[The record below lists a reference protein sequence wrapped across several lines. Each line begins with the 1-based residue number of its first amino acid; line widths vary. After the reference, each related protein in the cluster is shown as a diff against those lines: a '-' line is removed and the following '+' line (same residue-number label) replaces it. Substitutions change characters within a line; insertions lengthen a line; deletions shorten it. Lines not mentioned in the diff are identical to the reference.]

1 MGEPTPSAIHQRW
14 RGAVTSAETG
24 FTAVPDVLIRSQGQ
38 LKLSSTEMMV
48 LLNIL
53 LHWWRE
59 GEWPYPRVSA
69 ISERMGIS
77 RRTVERAIR
86 RLQEKGL
93 VVHRRS
99 EVMGN
104 GPAARRFDLSGL
116 IDILRSRAEVW
127 RVAKTS
133 RAPAEDHREDV

>member
-1 MGEPTPSAIHQRW
+1 MNEPTPSAIRQRW

-24 FTAVPDVLIRSQGQ
+24 FTAVPDILIRSQAQ
-38 LKLSSTEMMV
+38 LKLSPTEMMV

-53 LHWWRE
+53 LHWWQE
-59 GEWPYPRVSA
+59 DEWPYPR
-69 ISERMGIS
+69 ISTIGERMGTS

-86 RLQEKGL
+86 SLQEKGL

-99 EVMGN
+99 ELAGN

-116 IDILRSRAEVW
+116 IDVLRSKVETRHGGRAN
-127 RVAKTS
+127 RVS
-133 RAPAEDHREDV
+133 AEDQQ

>member
-1 MGEPTPSAIHQRW
+1 M
-14 RGAVTSAETG
+14 V
-24 FTAVPDVLIRSQGQ
+24 
-38 LKLSSTEMMV
+38 V

-59 GEWPYPRVSA
+59 DEWPYPRVA
-69 ISERMGIS
+69 TIGERMGTN

-93 VVHRRS
+93 LVHRRS
-99 EVMGN
+99 ELMGD

-116 IDILRSRAEVW
+116 IDVLRSRVEARRGVAAE
-127 RVAKTS
+127 RDDM
-133 RAPAEDHREDV
+133 EDH

>member
-1 MGEPTPSAIHQRW
+1 MNESTPSAIRQRW
-14 RGAVTSAETG
+14 RGAVTSSETG

-38 LKLSSTEMMV
+38 LKLSSTEMVV

-59 GEWPYPRVSA
+59 DEWPYPRVSA
-69 ISERMGIS
+69 IGKRMGTS

-86 RLQEKGL
+86 SLQEKGL
-93 VVHRRS
+93 VVHRKS
-99 EVMGN
+99 EVVRN

-116 IDILRSRAEVW
+116 IDTLRSRVEAWHGVSSD
-127 RVAKTS
+127 RVS
-133 RAPAEDHREDV
+133 EGQQ

>member
-1 MGEPTPSAIHQRW
+1 MNEPTPSAVRQRW

-38 LKLSSTEMMV
+38 LKLSSTEMVV

-59 GEWPYPRVSA
+59 DEWPYPRVSA
-69 ISERMGIS
+69 IGDRMGTS
-77 RRTVERAIR
+77 RRTVERSIR
-86 RLQEKGL
+86 SLQEKGL

-99 EVMGN
+99 EAVGS

-116 IDILRSRAEVW
+116 IDTLRSRVEAWQGV
-127 RVAKTS
+127 RTD
-133 RAPAEDHREDV
+133 RASAEDQQ

>member
-1 MGEPTPSAIHQRW
+1 MGEPTPSAIRQRW

-86 RLQEKGL
+86 RLHEKGL

-104 GPAARRFDLSGL
+104 RPAARRFDLSGL

-127 RVAKTS
+127 QVAKAN
-133 RAPAEDHREDV
+133 RALAEDQS

>member
-1 MGEPTPSAIHQRW
+1 MDKPTPSAIRQRW

-38 LKLSSTEMMV
+38 LNLSSTEMVV

-59 GEWPYPRVSA
+59 DEWPYPR
-69 ISERMGIS
+69 ISTIGERMGTS

-86 RLQEKGL
+86 SLQEKGL
-93 VVHRRS
+93 VVHQRS
-99 EVMGN
+99 QVMEN

-116 IDILRSRAEVW
+116 IDALRSRVEAWQGV
-127 RVAKTS
+127 KTAGAS
-133 RAPAEDHREDV
+133 EESQR

>member
-1 MGEPTPSAIHQRW
+1 MDESTPSAIRQRW

-38 LKLSSTEMMV
+38 LKLSPTEMVV

-59 GEWPYPRVSA
+59 DEWPYPR
-69 ISERMGIS
+69 ISTIGERMGAS

-86 RLQEKGL
+86 GLQEKGL

-99 EVMGN
+99 EAVGD

-116 IDILRSRAEVW
+116 IDILRSRAEAW
-127 RVAKTS
+127 HGARTDHGS
-133 RAPAEDHREDV
+133 AEDQR

>member
-1 MGEPTPSAIHQRW
+1 MIEPTPSAIRQRW

-38 LKLSSTEMMV
+38 LNLSPTEMVV

-53 LHWWRE
+53 LHWWQE
-59 GEWPYPRVSA
+59 DEWPYPR
-69 ISERMGIS
+69 IPTIGERMGIS
-77 RRTVERAIR
+77 RRTVERAIH

-99 EVMGN
+99 ESRGS
-104 GPAARRFDLSGL
+104 GPAVRRFDLNGL
-116 IDILRSRAEVW
+116 IEVLRSRVERW
-127 RVAKTS
+127 HRVTTD
-133 RAPAEDHREDV
+133 RASAGDQQ